1 MQDSGGAKLAGI
13 GMLITSAV
21 AIFFSWSGATDLSD
35 LFFNSLALNAFEFG
49 SVF

>member
-1 MQDSGGAKLAGI
+1 VF

-35 LFFNSLALNAFEFG
+35 LWVQFLCFGLRFLRPLPAFQLDV
-49 SVF
+49 SAP